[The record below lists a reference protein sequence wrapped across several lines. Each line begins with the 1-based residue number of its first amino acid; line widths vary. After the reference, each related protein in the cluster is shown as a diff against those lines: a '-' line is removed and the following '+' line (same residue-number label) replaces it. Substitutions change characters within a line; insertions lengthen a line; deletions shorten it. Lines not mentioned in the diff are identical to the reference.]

1 MMSLMWKL
9 LATALLLS
17 SAAYAQ
23 NTSDTI
29 EDFLEEQFMGNS
41 RIKNVD
47 VHVENVVPL
56 KEVKGWSGYIVDV
69 KAVLKKKPKD
79 VIDQKMIW
87 FSNGTVITKDLV
99 DLESGKNLRE
109 EIKPKFKDEYYRDSN
124 LIYGNKDAKHKIVIF
139 SDPLCP
145 FCKGFVPGALQNLKK
160 EPNKFAVY
168 YYHFPLL
175 RLHPASATLVKAAAA
190 AEQKGV
196 KDVVLT
202 LYTVKI
208 NPREMDP
215 QKILDAF
222 NKVEGTHLT
231 LEDLNTEAVKK
242 QTENDLKVARDLMVA
257 GTPTVYLDGQ
267 MDPTKKKY
275 LKVK

>member
-1 MMSLMWKL
+1 MSLMWKL

-17 SAAYAQ
+17 STAYAQ

-29 EDFLEEQFMGNS
+29 EDFLEDQFMGNS

-47 VHVENVVPL
+47 VHVESVVPL
-56 KEVKGWSGYIVDV
+56 KEVKGWNGYIVDV

-109 EIKPKFKDEYYRDSN
+109 EIKPKFKDEYYRDEN

-190 AEQKGV
+190 AEQKGA

-231 LEDLNTEAVKK
+231 LEDINTEAVKK

-267 MDPTKKKY
+267 IDPTKKKY

>member
-1 MMSLMWKL
+1 MSLMWKL
-9 LATALLLS
+9 LATVLLLS
-17 SAAYAQ
+17 STAYAQ

-29 EDFLEEQFMGNS
+29 EDFLEDQFMGNS

-47 VHVENVVPL
+47 VHVESVVPL
-56 KEVKGWSGYIVDV
+56 KEVKGWNGYIVDV

-109 EIKPKFKDEYYRDSN
+109 EIKPKFKDEYYRDEN

-190 AEQKGV
+190 AEQKGA

-231 LEDLNTEAVKK
+231 LEDINTEAVKK

-267 MDPTKKKY
+267 IDPTKKKY

>member
-1 MMSLMWKL
+1 MSLMWKL

-47 VHVENVVPL
+47 VHVENVVPV
-56 KEVKGWSGYIVDV
+56 KEVKGWNGYIVDV

-79 VIDQKMIW
+79 VIEQKMIW

-99 DLESGKNLRE
+99 NLESGKNLRE
-109 EIKPKFKDEYYRDSN
+109 EIKPKFKDEYYRDAN

-202 LYTVKI
+202 LYTVKV
-208 NPREMDP
+208 NPRETDP
-215 QKILDAF
+215 QKILTAF

-231 LEDLNTEAVKK
+231 LADLNTDAVKQ

-257 GTPTVYLDGQ
+257 GTPTVYLDGE